1 MNLNRLLNAPRA
13 RHPHWSRPVVV
24 ALIGLPGAGK
34 STLANALAER
44 LDLRL
49 ANRDL
54 IARALFPQCTYSLP
68 EKRAAF
74 HAVLLA
80 VEVNGAIGEST
91 VIDGMTFSSRGDLER
106 VARIAAKYDLV
117 MVPIWLDLP
126 ADVAKARIGAD
137 RKSGRYHPAD
147 DRSPALVDAVLERFE
162 RPLPTV
168 PVIDALLPANTVLDV
183 AEQIIAQRAVSAR

>member
-1 MNLNRLLNAPRA
+1 MSPNRLPNAPHA

-147 DRSPALVDAVLERFE
+147 DRTPALVDAVLERFE

-168 PVIDALLPANTVLDV
+168 PVIDALLPTNTVLNV
-183 AEQIIAQRAVSAR
+183 AEQIIAQRALPVR

>member
-1 MNLNRLLNAPRA
+1 M
-13 RHPHWSRPVVV
+13 
-24 ALIGLPGAGK
+24 
-34 STLANALAER
+34 AER

-80 VEVNGAIGEST
+80 VEVNGAIGKST

-147 DRSPALVDAVLERFE
+147 DRTPALVNAVLERSNG
-162 RPLPTV
+162 RC
-168 PVIDALLPANTVLDV
+168 
-183 AEQIIAQRAVSAR
+183 QRCR

>member
-1 MNLNRLLNAPRA
+1 MTATPLPQAPRV
-13 RHPHWSRPVVV
+13 RHPHWPRPLVV

-54 IARALFPQCTYSLP
+54 IARALFPQCTHSLP

-74 HAVLLA
+74 HALLLA
-80 VEVNGAIGEST
+80 VEVNGALGEST
-91 VIDGMTFSSRGDLER
+91 VIDGMTFSSRGDLDR

-117 MVPIWLDLP
+117 LVPIWLDLP
-126 ADVAKARIGAD
+126 AEVAKARIGAD

-147 DRSPALVDAVLERFE
+147 DRTPALVDAVLARFE

-183 AEQIIAQRAVSAR
+183 AEQIIAQRALPPR

>member
-1 MNLNRLLNAPRA
+1 MSLNRLPSAPRA

-106 VARIAAKYDLV
+106 VARIAAKYDLI

-147 DRSPALVDAVLERFE
+147 DRTPALVDAVLERFE

-183 AEQIIAQRAVSAR
+183 AEQIIAQRALPAR

>member
-1 MNLNRLLNAPRA
+1 MVRM
-13 RHPHWSRPVVV
+13 
-24 ALIGLPGAGK
+24 
-34 STLANALAER
+34 
-44 LDLRL
+44 
-49 ANRDL
+49 
-54 IARALFPQCTYSLP
+54 
-68 EKRAAF
+68 
-74 HAVLLA
+74 
-80 VEVNGAIGEST
+80 
-91 VIDGMTFSSRGDLER
+91 IDGMTFSSRGDLER

-147 DRSPALVDAVLERFE
+147 DRTPALVDAVLERFE

-183 AEQIIAQRAVSAR
+183 AEQIIAQRALPVR